1 MEKDLNL
8 KFINDAIIF
17 TCQKLNELKINY
29 YIVGAIGAYI
39 DANIPL
45 ERIHEDLDI
54 LIEEKSVNKLSKVF
68 ENTDYI
74 FYDNRLKNN
83 KVLNHYGYPD
93 GEHEVIANYKY
104 NNFHIG
110 FFLFRKNRQD
120 YTIIDYF
127 KENNEIKKL
136 ERTLPI
142 KYFYFQYNNEPK
154 NYCGINLKS
163 VRKELIYKNKKIMN
177 RKKDLFDIQKLE
189 NHINEDILNNLSGLS
204 KHRKIKTISVN

>member
-1 MEKDLNL
+1 MKENLNL
-8 KFINDAIIF
+8 KFINDTIIF
-17 TCQKLNELKINY
+17 ICQKLNELKINY

-54 LIEEKSVNKLSKVF
+54 LIEEKDVKKLSKAF
-68 ENTDYI
+68 KDTNYT
-74 FYDNRLKNN
+74 FYDNRLKTN
-83 KVLNHYGYPD
+83 KVLNQYGYPD
-93 GEHEVIANYKY
+93 GDHEVIANYKY

-110 FFLFRKNRQD
+110 FFLFRKNSQN

-142 KYFYFQYNNEPK
+142 KFFYFQYNNEQK
-154 NYCGINLKS
+154 NYYGINLKS
-163 VRKELIYKNKKIMN
+163 VRKELIFKNKKIMN
-177 RKKDLFDIQKLE
+177 REKDLFDIQKLE
-189 NHINEDILNNLSGLS
+189 NNIDKDILNNLSGLS
-204 KHRKIKTISVN
+204 KHRKIKIISIN